1 MKIKVN
7 IVLLSRF
14 SIFAEKLQDGILEVT
29 HSSTVKDVAATLGI
43 KEKDLRIVLV
53 DGRQAKKDTV
63 VLDGSTVIFVPPV
76 AGGG

>member
-1 MKIKVN
+1 MKVKVN

-14 SIFAEKLQDGILEVT
+14 SIFAEKLQDGILEVAPG
-29 HSSTVKDVAATLGI
+29 STVKDVAATLGMA
-43 KEKDLRIVLV
+43 EKDLRIVLV

-63 VLDGSTVIFVPPV
+63 VLDSSTVIFVPPV